1 VNSHKSLGRRVS
13 EFVAD
18 AILLLLCLLPGL
30 YLSAQALQEPWTM
43 FRIARSSLSL
53 EQNHVATFVTSAAG
67 YRGEHIGGEMIQ
79 VALIAITQLPLE
91 VLGLLPL
98 GSLLLAVLYYGI
110 AQTIS
115 PSRWTAWAITLYA
128 SWYYPL
134 IYSQYGTQT
143 YVWSHILFLTFLLL
157 FLLWLRGRKPILSV
171 LIMIVFVAA
180 FLHYH
185 TTPLWIIAAL
195 VTAIIAYKLKE
206 RSQPVTHSAVSWS
219 LALFCVV
226 VYFAFDTIIYGN
238 GLARLSTGV
247 TAESF
252 AQSIIGKIITPL
264 LFREPRVL
272 NAFEIAPVNPAGAT
286 FSTLLVL
293 LTLTLPVAFWCL
305 RKGSQVLATRNI
317 RLAFQ
322 TGEEIFIWAVVFTA
336 VAHLVV
342 YSAYGAV
349 SFRVIPVAF
358 PLLLPFISR
367 EFRLATQLEHAL
379 TSALAL
385 FAIIGFLSFAPT
397 LLPDIMAPQ
406 TGLAFK
412 LFQSG
417 KHLMGDANA
426 YGSILLN
433 SVKDNRIVDFTW
445 LDSNKYGSLIEGQTI
460 LSDEFDYAIVDMT
473 GKPIITLGWVFLEPW
488 SRHLTQIVQNP
499 TLDKIYDS
507 ENLAI
512 FQPAGQALPAYQL
525 EAQDIRLG
533 GLSFDPWYTLLF
545 GLTVLA
551 LFFLPGVILLFIAW
565 RHSQVISMD
574 SGTLR
579 GLAIGLSVTF
589 VTFIGYLTNFS
600 PLGLNWFLPLSL
612 ILPWIALVVELSLHR
627 GRFTISWSVIVSVA
641 SLVTITCVWA
651 FLALQVAQERSGNHA
666 DYTEFFVTQAQP
678 GKDDITLNV
687 VNRLPE
693 PQNFSMAAQLPGQP
707 KQIVGLRIVA
717 PGAIWK
723 VTWKIPGGAT
733 SERYVVTLEKNGI
746 AYRELRL
753 SSTFSQ

>member
-1 VNSHKSLGRRVS
+1 
-13 EFVAD
+13 
-18 AILLLLCLLPGL
+18 
-30 YLSAQALQEPWTM
+30 M
-43 FRIARSSLSL
+43 
-53 EQNHVATFVTSAAG
+53 
-67 YRGEHIGGEMIQ
+67 
-79 VALIAITQLPLE
+79 
-91 VLGLLPL
+91 
-98 GSLLLAVLYYGI
+98 
-110 AQTIS
+110 
-115 PSRWTAWAITLYA
+115 
-128 SWYYPL
+128 
-134 IYSQYGTQT
+134 
-143 YVWSHILFLTFLLL
+143 
-157 FLLWLRGRKPILSV
+157 
-171 LIMIVFVAA
+171 
-180 FLHYH
+180 
-185 TTPLWIIAAL
+185 
-195 VTAIIAYKLKE
+195 
-206 RSQPVTHSAVSWS
+206 
-219 LALFCVV
+219 
-226 VYFAFDTIIYGN
+226 
-238 GLARLSTGV
+238 
-247 TAESF
+247 
-252 AQSIIGKIITPL
+252 
-264 LFREPRVL
+264 
-272 NAFEIAPVNPAGAT
+272 
-286 FSTLLVL
+286 
-293 LTLTLPVAFWCL
+293 
-305 RKGSQVLATRNI
+305 
-317 RLAFQ
+317 
-322 TGEEIFIWAVVFTA
+322 
-336 VAHLVV
+336 
-342 YSAYGAV
+342 
-349 SFRVIPVAF
+349 
-358 PLLLPFISR
+358 
-367 EFRLATQLEHAL
+367 L